1 MRRRNFITLLGST
14 MVMGS
19 LAAHA
24 QQSGGMRRVG
34 VLMAHPKSDPV
45 FQQYADAFREGLRKL
60 GWVEGRNVSFD
71 FRWGALDDSDIRSRS
86 AKELVGLQPD
96 LILTQNT
103 PPTASML
110 QQTRSI
116 PVIFVIVA
124 DPVGSGF
131 VKSLSHPG
139 TNATGFTIM
148 EPTIAGR
155 WVQLLKEIAPQ
166 VTRAA
171 LLFNPAT
178 APFADVYIRPFKA
191 AAGSFSLEAISTPVH
206 DETELESV
214 IAAEAR
220 MPNSGLVV
228 IPDGFLN
235 VHRERIVLLTARHR
249 LPAIYPWR
257 FFAEMGGLLSYGSE
271 QSDEFRLA
279 AAYADRILKGEKPS
293 ELPVQAPTEY
303 KLVINLETARLL
315 GLTVSPQL
323 QQLADKLIE

>member
-34 VLMAHPKSDPV
+34 VLMAHPESDPV

-131 VKSLSHPG
+131 VKSLSHNG
-139 TNATGFTIM
+139 ADDCWQMG
-148 EPTIAGR
+148 AVAQR
-155 WVQLLKEIAPQ
+155 D
-166 VTRAA
+166 RAA
-171 LLFNPAT
+171 GHPR
-178 APFADVYIRPFKA
+178 RP
-191 AAGSFSLEAISTPVH
+191 
-206 DETELESV
+206 SV
-214 IAAEAR
+214 Q
-220 MPNSGLVV
+220 S
-228 IPDGFLN
+228 
-235 VHRERIVLLTARHR
+235 RHR
-249 LPAIYPWR
+249 
-257 FFAEMGGLLSYGSE
+257 
-271 QSDEFRLA
+271 
-279 AAYADRILKGEKPS
+279 
-293 ELPVQAPTEY
+293 
-303 KLVINLETARLL
+303 
-315 GLTVSPQL
+315 TVCGCL
-323 QQLADKLIE
+323 HKAF